1 MEFSKEFSLSK
12 LMKDPLFVLVSDIDD
27 AFTST
32 MSKKAIKEAQVKLQ
46 RANRLFVK
54 GVRAMD
60 LNKNYAPNANSTLRV
75 TYGNV
80 LPYAPKDAAFY
91 DYQSTLNGVMEK
103 EDPTTPEFNV
113 DPVMKELWKN
123 KDYGRYA
130 NRKGELSV
138 NFLTNN
144 DITGG
149 NSGSPCIN
157 ANGELIGVAFDGN
170 WEAMS
175 GDIYFEPNIQ
185 RTIVCDIRFVLWI
198 IDKCYGAQ
206 NLIDE
211 LEIRKSNMNDLAAD
225 EETNNETEDTNKS
238 KESKN
243 MSSLPCPK
251 TAAELGV
258 NDVLFDVGSTSVTK
272 SHDNLDKVVTLLNN
286 NPSYIVE
293 IEGHAD
299 QTGDVCKNLI
309 LSEKRAKAVEKY
321 LLSKGLSS
329 NRIKVKGFGAAQPKD
344 ENKTKVGRAVNRR
357 VSFLFK

>member
-1 MEFSKEFSLSK
+1 
-12 LMKDPLFVLVSDIDD
+12 
-27 AFTST
+27 
-32 MSKKAIKEAQVKLQ
+32 
-46 RANRLFVK
+46 
-54 GVRAMD
+54 
-60 LNKNYAPNANSTLRV
+60 
-75 TYGNV
+75 
-80 LPYAPKDAAFY
+80 
-91 DYQSTLNGVMEK
+91 
-103 EDPTTPEFNV
+103 
-113 DPVMKELWKN
+113 
-123 KDYGRYA
+123 
-130 NRKGELSV
+130 
-138 NFLTNN
+138 
-144 DITGG
+144 
-149 NSGSPCIN
+149 
-157 ANGELIGVAFDGN
+157 
-170 WEAMS
+170 MS

-211 LEIRKSNMNDLAAD
+211 LEIKKSNVNDLAAD
-225 EETNNETEDTNKS
+225 EDTNNESEDINKA

-251 TAAELGV
+251 SAAELGV
-258 NDVLFDVGSTSVTK
+258 NDVLFDVASASLTK
-272 SHDNLDKVVTLLNN
+272 SHDNLDKVVALLKN
-286 NPSYIVE
+286 NPNYIVE

-344 ENKTKVGRAVNRR
+344 ENKTKVGRSVNRR